1 MSDTKVK
8 NMSDDSSNNKTET
21 NKSYTSELN
30 AQGILTVSIDVPN
43 ESMNVFNQQVSDDF
57 AELTQEIDQNRD
69 IKAVIFI
76 SAKASGF
83 IAGADIKMLD
93 GVETAAQ
100 ASAISTNAHRL
111 LGGIANSRK
120 PHIAAIDGVCLGAGY
135 ELALACHYR
144 IASDN
149 RATKIGLPEVMI
161 GVLPGGMGNT
171 KLPRLI
177 NLPAALDMLL
187 SGKQLD
193 SKRAKRLGLVD
204 EVVSNKVLQ
213 QVAETA
219 ATRLIKKGLPERKLT
234 LKDKVFTLPFIKDFV
249 IKRAREQVL
258 KKTNGLYPAP
268 LAILDVVQQGI
279 SLPLKEALAIEAKKF
294 GELTVSPEAQQL
306 RKLYFATTSLKKE
319 HFMSD
324 AAAKK
329 IVPQKVSKIGI
340 LGGGLMG
347 AGIATVSIDK
357 AGVSVRIKDIRDEG
371 LMSAHA
377 YVNNFYKARVKKRI
391 LSKEAAQ
398 KKINRLTSSLN
409 YSGFKDSDLIIEAV
423 FEDLKLKHKMLS
435 DCEALDNESMIFA
448 SNTSSIPISDI
459 AAKAKRPEN
468 VLGMHYFSPVEKM
481 PLLEIIKHKGT
492 SDQALSSAVD
502 FGRKQGKTVI
512 VVNDGAGFYV
522 NRILAPYI
530 NAALELAMDGVALDK
545 IDEALTHF
553 GFPVGPIKLL
563 DEVGIDIGS
572 KIQAILEDAFGDRM
586 ASIGVQQ
593 KLIDNKRLG
602 KKVRKGFYRYDE
614 PKFAKNIDESVYTD
628 LGITKKTEMSSE
640 LIVERCV
647 YRMLN
652 EAALCLDEGVI
663 FSARDGDIGAIFG
676 IGFPPFL
683 GGPFQ
688 YMDTLGTVNVV
699 NKLKEMELT
708 QGQKYHPAP
717 VLVTMAE
724 ANQTFYSS

>member
-1 MSDTKVK
+1 
-8 NMSDDSSNNKTET
+8 MSDDASDNAIDSAIDDQ
-21 NKSYTSELN
+21 KSYTSELDTL
-30 AQGILTVSIDVPN
+30 GILTVSIDVPG

-57 AELTQEIDQNRD
+57 AELVQEIEKNRD

-76 SAKASGF
+76 SAKESGF

-93 GVETAAQ
+93 GVQESVQ
-100 ASAISTNAHRL
+100 GSEISSNAHTL
-111 LGGIANSRK
+111 LGKIATSRK

-144 IASDN
+144 IASDD
-149 RATKIGLPEVMI
+149 RKTKIGLPEVMI
-161 GVLPGGMGNT
+161 GILPGGMGNT

-193 SKRAKRLGLVD
+193 SKRAQRLGMID

-213 QVAETA
+213 QVAEKA
-219 ATRLIKKGLPERKLT
+219 ALRLLKKGLPERKLA
-234 LKDKVFTLPFIKDFV
+234 LKDKILTLPYIKDFV
-249 IKRAREQVL
+249 IKKAREQVL

-279 SLPLKEALAIEAKKF
+279 NLPLKEALAIEAKHF

-306 RKLYFATTSLKKE
+306 RKLYFATTTLKKE
-319 HFMSD
+319 RFMSSE
-324 AAAKK
+324 AAEKNQPK
-329 IVPQKVSKIGI
+329 KVSKIGI

-357 AGVSVRIKDIRDEG
+357 ADTSVRLKDIRDEG
-371 LMSAHA
+371 LMSVYA

-398 KKINRLTSSLN
+398 KKINRLTSSLD

-423 FEDLKLKHKMLS
+423 FEDLDLKHKMLS
-435 DCEALDNESMIFA
+435 DIEALGNEKMVFA

-459 AAKAKRPEN
+459 AAKAKHPEN

-492 SDQALSSAVD
+492 SDQALATAVE

-530 NAALELAMDGVALDK
+530 NAALELAMEGIKLDK
-545 IDEALTHF
+545 IDEALVNF
-553 GFPVGPIKLL
+553 GLPVGPIKLL

-572 KIQAILEDAFGDRM
+572 KIQPILEDAFGERM

-602 KKVRKGFYRYDE
+602 KKVKKGFYRYDD
-614 PKFAKNIDESVYTD
+614 PKLAKDIDESIYTE
-628 LGITKKTEMSSE
+628 LGITKATEMDAN
-640 LIVERCV
+640 LIAERCI

-652 EAALCLDEGVI
+652 EAALCLDENII

-683 GGPFQ
+683 GGPFR
-688 YMDTLGTVNVV
+688 YMDTLGITNVV
-699 NKLKEMELT
+699 NKLKEIELI

-717 VLVTMAE
+717 ILITMAE
-724 ANQTFYSS
+724 SDKTFYNNT

>member
-1 MSDTKVK
+1 
-8 NMSDDSSNNKTET
+8 MSDDTSDRKIET
-21 NKSYTSELN
+21 TKSYTSELS
-30 AQGILTVSIDVPN
+30 AEGILTVSIDVPN

-57 AELTQEIDQNRD
+57 EELTQQIGQNAD
-69 IKAVIFI
+69 VKAVIFI

-93 GVETAAQ
+93 SVE
-100 ASAISTNAHRL
+100 SAIQGSEISNNAHRL
-111 LGGIANSRK
+111 LGRIANSGK

-161 GVLPGGMGNT
+161 GILPGGMGTT

-193 SKRAKRLGLVD
+193 SKRAKRLGMID
-204 EVVSNKVLQ
+204 EVVSNKILLP
-213 QVAETA
+213 A
-219 ATRLIKKGLPERKLT
+219 AHKAAIRLLKKGLPERKLA
-234 LKDKVFTLPFIKDFV
+234 LQDKILTLPFIKDFV
-249 IKRAREQVL
+249 IKKARQQVL

-268 LAILDVVQQGI
+268 LAILDVVQQGLN
-279 SLPLKEALAIEAKKF
+279 LPLTQALAIEAKYF
-294 GELTVSPEAQQL
+294 GELTISPEAQQL
-306 RKLYFATTSLKKE
+306 RKLYFATTTLKKAR
-319 HFMSD
+319 FMST
-324 AAAKK
+324 AAAEN
-329 IVPQKVSKIGI
+329 IQPLPVSKIGI

-347 AGIATVSIDK
+347 AGIATVTIDK
-357 AGVSVRIKDIRDEG
+357 AGVSVRLKDIRDEG

-377 YVNNFYKARVKKRI
+377 YVNNFYKTRVKKRI

-398 KKINRLTSSLN
+398 KKINRLTSSLD
-409 YSGFKDSDLIIEAV
+409 YSGFKNADIIIEAV
-423 FEDLKLKHKMLS
+423 FEDLNLKHKMLS
-435 DCEALDNESMIFA
+435 DIEALDNAQLIFA

-459 AAKAKRPEN
+459 AAKARRPEN

-481 PLLEIIKHKGT
+481 PLLEIIKHSGT
-492 SDQALSSAVD
+492 SDQALSTAVD

-530 NAALELAMDGVALDK
+530 NASLELAIDGVALDK
-545 IDEALTHF
+545 IDEALTNF

-572 KIQAILEDAFGDRM
+572 KIQPILEDAFGDRM

-593 KLIDNKRLG
+593 TLIDNKRLG
-602 KKVRKGFYRYDE
+602 KKVDKGFYRYDN
-614 PKFAKNIDESVYTD
+614 PKFSKNIDESVYTD
-628 LGITKKTEMSSE
+628 LGITKKIHMNSD
-640 LIVERCV
+640 LIAQRCV

-688 YMDTLGTVNVV
+688 YMDTLGIENVV

-717 VLVTMAE
+717 ILVAMAE
-724 ANQTFYSS
+724 AHKTFYQP

>member
-234 LKDKVFTLPFIKDFV
+234 LKDKVFTLPFI
-249 IKRAREQVL
+249 
-258 KKTNGLYPAP
+258 
-268 LAILDVVQQGI
+268 
-279 SLPLKEALAIEAKKF
+279 
-294 GELTVSPEAQQL
+294 
-306 RKLYFATTSLKKE
+306 
-319 HFMSD
+319 
-324 AAAKK
+324 
-329 IVPQKVSKIGI
+329 
-340 LGGGLMG
+340 
-347 AGIATVSIDK
+347 
-357 AGVSVRIKDIRDEG
+357 
-371 LMSAHA
+371 
-377 YVNNFYKARVKKRI
+377 
-391 LSKEAAQ
+391 
-398 KKINRLTSSLN
+398 
-409 YSGFKDSDLIIEAV
+409 
-423 FEDLKLKHKMLS
+423 
-435 DCEALDNESMIFA
+435 
-448 SNTSSIPISDI
+448 
-459 AAKAKRPEN
+459 
-468 VLGMHYFSPVEKM
+468 
-481 PLLEIIKHKGT
+481 
-492 SDQALSSAVD
+492 
-502 FGRKQGKTVI
+502 
-512 VVNDGAGFYV
+512 
-522 NRILAPYI
+522 
-530 NAALELAMDGVALDK
+530 
-545 IDEALTHF
+545 
-553 GFPVGPIKLL
+553 
-563 DEVGIDIGS
+563 
-572 KIQAILEDAFGDRM
+572 
-586 ASIGVQQ
+586 
-593 KLIDNKRLG
+593 
-602 KKVRKGFYRYDE
+602 
-614 PKFAKNIDESVYTD
+614 
-628 LGITKKTEMSSE
+628 
-640 LIVERCV
+640 
-647 YRMLN
+647 
-652 EAALCLDEGVI
+652 
-663 FSARDGDIGAIFG
+663 
-676 IGFPPFL
+676 
-683 GGPFQ
+683 
-688 YMDTLGTVNVV
+688 
-699 NKLKEMELT
+699 
-708 QGQKYHPAP
+708 
-717 VLVTMAE
+717 
-724 ANQTFYSS
+724 